1 MKKTHL
7 DHTMNE
13 SVPKYYRYLGVDKFP
28 MGDGKVW
35 TYSRQTHSGQILT
48 TDLANLLDR
57 CQTFRTLD
65 DHAQQCYHAF
75 QNNTSQL
82 RLLRKVARLFFAHK
96 TLDRLYIK
104 SIKES
109 LLKLAKA
116 GYLIPQSDLLAC
128 SKRPDSAPQNIEPI
142 SSVGFITRDRI
153 DSLKCSLNSF
163 VKNSV
168 RYGRKNEFVVMDGS
182 ENVEI
187 RDKHRELLHSV
198 KKRHNIEVLYAGMEE
213 KLEFSKALCRKGFPP
228 DIINFALFDT
238 EMCGHST
245 GTNRNALLLD
255 TIGQTVFS
263 VDDDTVC
270 QIAPSPDTQN
280 SLAFTSR
287 TDPTVMRFFPDRK
300 TALQS
305 VCFKERDILAL
316 HEKWLGHHLND
327 CISTDSKNT
336 EIDFNRMRY
345 DLYRRLHNNGKILA
359 TFNGLIGDCGLG
371 SLKYYLFLSGKSF
384 QNMTQS
390 KSIYHFACEREVLR
404 TVNCPTIS
412 DASFCMS
419 YSVGLDNR
427 KILPPFMPVNRA
439 QDTLFGL
446 VLWKCFAKDYIC
458 HLPWMIYHAPHE
470 ARSFTPDSIWKS
482 ASGLRINE
490 IIGILIESCV
500 LDPGNLNEEER
511 LCAIG
516 RYLEEL
522 GKTPLRDFEDFARML
537 VWQQESAKVSYL
549 ENQLK
554 VHKEQP
560 DFWAKD
566 VKKYME
572 TLRNSLPKMAI
583 PYDLSNGRGEFETL
597 NLMQC
602 LVLKFGQL
610 LHWWPELVKAAN
622 ELRIQ
627 GQRLSKPV

>member
-500 LDPGNLNEEER
+500 LDAGNLNEEER